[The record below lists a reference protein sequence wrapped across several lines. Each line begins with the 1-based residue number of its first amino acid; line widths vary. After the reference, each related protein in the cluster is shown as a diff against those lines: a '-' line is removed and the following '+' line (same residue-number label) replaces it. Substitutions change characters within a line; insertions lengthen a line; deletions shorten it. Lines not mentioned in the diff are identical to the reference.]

1 MTTPVKLLLSI
12 ACLITAAG
20 AYLSLSWAGKIEPSF
35 AAAFLGIITAAA
47 MWVFPEV
54 LRKSPTSSK

>member
-1 MTTPVKLLLSI
+1 MTTPVKFLLSI

-20 AYLSLSWAGKIEPSF
+20 AYLFLSSAGNTGPSV
-35 AAAFLGIITAAA
+35 AVAFLGIITALAS
-47 MWVFPEV
+47 WTFPEV